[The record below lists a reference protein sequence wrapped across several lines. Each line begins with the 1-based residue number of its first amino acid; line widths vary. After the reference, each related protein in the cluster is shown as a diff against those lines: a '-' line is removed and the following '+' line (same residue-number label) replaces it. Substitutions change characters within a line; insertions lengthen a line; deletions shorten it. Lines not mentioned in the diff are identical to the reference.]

1 MLNFAVHY
9 ETLKRRKPEA
19 SSSSFDGPESY
30 EGVKRRYQV
39 SPKSEAKK
47 ERNNDK
53 RKSTDT
59 TNMLD
64 KELLRN
70 TIEEAISDTDIFL
83 VNITVSADN
92 VVEVTIDSPEGID
105 IEQCTALSRRITEVF
120 DRDVEDYELTVGSA
134 GVTAPWTVDAQYRMN
149 VGNAV
154 DVLTRDGR
162 RIHGTL
168 VAVSED
174 CQAITVT
181 VSTKVRREGAK
192 RPVVEAVPHEILRSN
207 IKTIVRDID

>member
-1 MLNFAVHY
+1 MLNFVVHY
-9 ETLKRRKPEA
+9 ETLKRRRPEA
-19 SSSSFDGPESY
+19 SSPSFDGPESC
-30 EGVKRRYQV
+30 EGAKRRYQV

>member
-1 MLNFAVHY
+1 
-9 ETLKRRKPEA
+9 
-19 SSSSFDGPESY
+19 
-30 EGVKRRYQV
+30 
-39 SPKSEAKK
+39 
-47 ERNNDK
+47 
-53 RKSTDT
+53 
-59 TNMLD
+59 MLD

-70 TIEEAISDTDIFL
+70 TVEEAIADTDIFL

-92 VVEVTIDSPEGID
+92 IVEVTIDSPEGID
-105 IEQCTALSRRITEVF
+105 IDHCTALSRRIAEAF

-134 GVTAPWTVDAQYRMN
+134 GVTAPWTVDQQYRMN
-149 VGNAV
+149 VGNPV

-168 VAVSED
+168 AAVSDD

-181 VSTKVRREGAK
+181 VPTKVRHEGAK
-192 RPVVEAVPHEILRSN
+192 RPVIEDVPTEIQREN

>member
-9 ETLKRRKPEA
+9 KTLKRRGPEA

-30 EGVKRRYQV
+30 EGAKRRYQV

-59 TNMLD
+59 TNMLG

-70 TIEEAISDTDIFL
+70 TIEESISDTDIFL

>member
-1 MLNFAVHY
+1 MKAR
-9 ETLKRRKPEA
+9 KGAIRSRRRA
-19 SSSSFDGPESY
+19 
-30 EGVKRRYQV
+30 RQ
-39 SPKSEAKK
+39 KK

>member
-1 MLNFAVHY
+1 
-9 ETLKRRKPEA
+9 
-19 SSSSFDGPESY
+19 
-30 EGVKRRYQV
+30 
-39 SPKSEAKK
+39 
-47 ERNNDK
+47 
-53 RKSTDT
+53 
-59 TNMLD
+59 MLD

-154 DVLTRDGR
+154 DVLTCDGR
-162 RIHGTL
+162 RIHGIL
-168 VAVSED
+168 AAVSED

>member
-1 MLNFAVHY
+1 MRLSRGGGLRLPPRLLTVRS
-9 ETLKRRKPEA
+9 L
-19 SSSSFDGPESY
+19 
-30 EGVKRRYQV
+30 VKALSGLAEERG
-39 SPKSEAKK
+39 KK

>member
-9 ETLKRRKPEA
+9 ETLKRRRPEA
-19 SSSSFDGPESY
+19 FSSSFDGPESC
-30 EGVKRRYQV
+30 EGAKRRYQV

>member
-1 MLNFAVHY
+1 MRLSRGGGLRLPPRLLTGRGLVQPNRYCYLPTA
-9 ETLKRRKPEA
+9 ECEA
-19 SSSSFDGPESY
+19 MAANKIDINY
-30 EGVKRRYQV
+30 
-39 SPKSEAKK
+39 
-47 ERNNDK
+47 
-53 RKSTDT
+53 
-59 TNMLD
+59 MLD

-70 TIEEAISDTDIFL
+70 TVEEAIAGTDIFL

-92 VVEVTIDSPEGID
+92 IIDVTIDSPEGID
-105 IEQCTALSRRITEVF
+105 IDQCTALSRRITEVF

-134 GVTAPWTVDAQYRMN
+134 GVTAPWSVDAQYRMN
-149 VGNAV
+149 VGNPV

-174 CQAITVT
+174 CQAVTVT
-181 VSTKVRREGAK
+181 VPTKVRHEGAK
-192 RPVVEAVPHEILRSN
+192 RPVIEDVPHEILRSN

>member
-1 MLNFAVHY
+1 
-9 ETLKRRKPEA
+9 
-19 SSSSFDGPESY
+19 
-30 EGVKRRYQV
+30 
-39 SPKSEAKK
+39 
-47 ERNNDK
+47 
-53 RKSTDT
+53 
-59 TNMLD
+59 MLD

-154 DVLTRDGR
+154 DVLTRNGR

>member
-9 ETLKRRKPEA
+9 ETLKRRRPEA
-19 SSSSFDGPESY
+19 SSSSFDGPESC
-30 EGVKRRYQV
+30 EGAKRRYQV

-64 KELLRN
+64 KEL
-70 TIEEAISDTDIFL
+70 ESISDTDIFL

>member
-9 ETLKRRKPEA
+9 ETLKRRRPEA
-19 SSSSFDGPESY
+19 SSSSFDGPESC
-30 EGVKRRYQV
+30 EGAKGAISSRRRARQ
-39 SPKSEAKK
+39 K

-70 TIEEAISDTDIFL
+70 TIEEAISDSDIIL